1 MGTLRLFHEIK
12 NSLLSAVAD
21 GDALTVGID
30 TWGVDY
36 AYLDVNGALFS
47 PQYHYRDGRTE
58 GMEREF
64 FSKMPYSELYALSG
78 IQSQSINTLYQLA
91 ADMKYRPLCRI
102 MHHVRYGLRICSGI
116 SLPEKG

>member
-1 MGTLRLFHEIK
+1 MPEKFLAVDLGASSGRGICGTFDGECFTLKEVHRFSNDPVSVCGSFYWDTLRLFHEIK

-36 AYLDVNGALFS
+36 AYLDANGALFS

-64 FSKMPYSELYALSG
+64 FSKMPY
-78 IQSQSINTLYQLA
+78 
-91 ADMKYRPLCRI
+91 P
-102 MHHVRYGLRICSGI
+102 
-116 SLPEKG
+116 